1 MEQKSYLIEDI
12 VYDQLI
18 HDFEEFFTPN
28 FKFSNKQDTTTVLII
43 EKYYFRINSN
53 LTITLIF
60 NRNNNYSVEVHIITS
75 GGKLGLLGLTWGSEK
90 SALNKIINF
99 FENYDPLKW
108 RI

>member
-1 MEQKSYLIEDI
+1 MEKESYLIEN
-12 VYDQLI
+12 VAYNQLI
-18 HDFEEFFTPN
+18 HDFERIFPPN

-60 NRNNNYSVEVHIITS
+60 NKNNNHSVGVHIITS
-75 GGKLGLLGLTWGSEK
+75 GGKEGLFGLTWGSEK
-90 SALNKIINF
+90 SALNKIIKF
-99 FENYDPLKW
+99 FEKYDSLRW